1 MRLDVWMPT
10 ANPFATPEVLAAVAA
25 EAEDRGIGGIWIGE
39 HVVLFDSYDSPYP
52 YSPDGK
58 IPVPPE
64 TGLLDPLP
72 TLSFLAGMTDQVR
85 LGTAMLLL
93 PQRNPVYVAKELATL
108 DWLSGGRVDAGIGVG
123 WLREEFDALGVPWER
138 RGARTDEYLEV
149 LRTLWCDSTSAFE
162 GEFYRLPP
170 CSMFPKPIQQPA
182 PPIHIGGEGEAALA
196 RVARA
201 GQGWHTF
208 NRTPDALSAALVR
221 LDELLAERGRARSEI
236 TVTVCPY
243 FEPLDEGIVERY
255 AAAGADAVAAL
266 LLPLGVDEV
275 RAGFDTLQ
283 PVIDRAASL
292 G

>member
-1 MRLDVWMPT
+1 M
-10 ANPFATPEVLAAVAA
+10 
-25 EAEDRGIGGIWIGE
+25 
-39 HVVLFDSYDSPYP
+39 
-52 YSPDGK
+52 
-58 IPVPPE
+58 
-64 TGLLDPLP
+64 
-72 TLSFLAGMTDQVR
+72 
-85 LGTAMLLL
+85 
-93 PQRNPVYVAKELATL
+93 
-108 DWLSGGRVDAGIGVG
+108 
-123 WLREEFDALGVPWER
+123 
-138 RGARTDEYLEV
+138 

-275 RAGFDTLQ
+275 RAGFDALQ
-283 PVIDRAASL
+283 PVIDRAATL